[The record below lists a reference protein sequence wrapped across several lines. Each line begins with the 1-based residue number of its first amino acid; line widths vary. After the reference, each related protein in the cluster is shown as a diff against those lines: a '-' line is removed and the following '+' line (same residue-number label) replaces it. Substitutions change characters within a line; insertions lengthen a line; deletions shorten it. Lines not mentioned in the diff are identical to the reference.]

1 MRLQTPLQDSL
12 RLFES
17 VVNSRWF
24 RRTSIILLLGESDA
38 FKTKLGRAPLEHY
51 FPEYTGGPDVNKAA
65 KYILWRF
72 MQTNRARLSI
82 YPQ

>member
-1 MRLQTPLQDSL
+1 MHTPLQDSL

-24 RRTSIILLLGESDA
+24 RRTSIILLLGESDV
-38 FKTKLGRAPLEHY
+38 FKTKLGRAPLERY
-51 FPEYTGGPDVNKAA
+51 FPDYTGGPDTNKAA

>member
-1 MRLQTPLQDSL
+1 MRLHTPLQDSL

-24 RRTSIILLLGESDA
+24 RRTSIILLLGESAA
-38 FKTKLGRAPLEHY
+38 FKTKLSRAPLEQY
-51 FPEYTGGPDVNKAA
+51 FPEDTGGPDANKAA
-65 KYILWRF
+65 RYILWRF